1 MRFSVTTSFTSS
13 SNLYSSRSTSCCTL
27 ILFYTTWCSDVLG
40 IFTFFVIIYFIINE
54 YFAYWFL
61 CNCLFSTLVL
71 TYYITVLCTIVIE
84 SWSTFVF
91 NTNTWTIISNLH
103 ILATLSTHIIYSIN
117 CDILTWCYTVVI
129 FDITLFIIFNLWN

>member
-1 MRFSVTTSFTSS
+1 MATSFASS
-13 SNLYSSRSTSCCTL
+13 SNLYWTTTTGSCTL
-27 ILFYTTWCSDVLG
+27 VLFYTTWCSDVLG
-40 IFTFFVIIYFIINE
+40 IFTFFIIIYFIINE
-54 YFAYWFL
+54 YFTDWFL

-103 ILATLSTHIIYSIN
+103 ILATLSTHIICSIN
-117 CDILTWCYTVVI
+117 CDILTWFYTIII
-129 FDITLFIIFNLWN
+129 FNITLFIIFNLWN